1 MPRPVRAN
9 RMIVTALVLAC
20 SSLAARAGS
29 SDPISVDPALRDIH
43 PGEARSERFLS
54 RDRSGGVLVDLFI
67 EGDVTPETL
76 RHQGIEVNAH
86 AGRFL
91 TARCPMPLLARL
103 LGTAGIDRVT
113 VASHCKLDLDRSA
126 LDVRANLVRTVTPP
140 NFTGQTG
147 AGVLVGTVDTG
158 IDTSNPDFQHADGTT
173 RIVSIWDQTGAGT
186 PPVGFS
192 YGTEWT
198 KAQIDAGTAS
208 EVDSE
213 GHGTHVMGIAAG
225 NGRAT
230 GNGEDP
236 FQYVGIAPEADL
248 CVVKTTLQSNAIV
261 DGVSYIFQK
270 AASLGK
276 RAVVNLSL
284 GTQEGAHDGSLPM
297 DQMLSAL
304 AGPGKVLVASAGNE
318 GDSGLHGQLTLSG
331 STSDNMTLVVPAYTP
346 AIGTGNDFFI
356 LSGWYSSRSRITL
369 TITTPSGAKVGPLTT
384 GQNLNGQNTQ
394 DGFVDVHN
402 GTTSSSNGTLEI
414 FVQVYD
420 GIATRP
426 PGTGTWVFTFTPV
439 LLQGGGRV
447 DTYLYES
454 SLGDGSAPPPS
465 WNLGLFSGGVIS
477 SPGSADSTVTVG
489 AHATKDCW
497 ESVDGFRHCW
507 DPLPTIG
514 AIAPFSSQGPRR
526 DGLLKPDLTAPGLG
540 ITSSLSAEY
549 VDAAPLVVATDGV
562 HVNFAGTSV
571 SAPHV
576 TGATALLLAR
586 SEWAGAGPLAI
597 RGHLQATSRADA
609 FTGPVPNWTWGA
621 GKLDLAMTLPPPVV
635 VVRPSKGF
643 LYAAGRYDSLT
654 VSLAGFP
661 SDSISFWLSKDG
673 GATYPFALGTVYGGF
688 PVGGS
693 ATLPFFVDASMMT
706 TQGKIRAVSRTGAS
720 TLTGLNDSL
729 FTVGVPAGV
738 DVDPISTP
746 ARFALWPNA
755 PNPFNPVTT
764 IRFGLDRTGA
774 FTLRVY
780 DVRGTLVRSLAETTL
795 PAGQYHAVWDGKDRA
810 GRPVG
815 SGVYIYRLDQSD
827 RHLARKMSLL
837 R

>member
-9 RMIVTALVLAC
+9 RMIVMALVLAC

-29 SDPISVDPALRDIH
+29 GTPISVDPALSDIH

-54 RDRSGGVLVDLFI
+54 RDRSGGVLVDLFV
-67 EGDVTPETL
+67 EGDVTPQAL
-76 RHQGIEVNAH
+76 RREGIEVNAH
-86 AGRFL
+86 AGRL
-91 TARCPMPLLARL
+91 STARCPMPLLTRL
-103 LGTAGIDRVT
+103 LAMPGIDRVT
-113 VASHCKLDLDRSA
+113 VGSRCKLDLDRSA
-126 LDVRANLVRTVTPP
+126 LDVNANQVRTITPP

-158 IDTSNPDFQHADGTT
+158 IDTSSPDFKNADGTT
-173 RIVSIWDQTGAGT
+173 RIVSIWDQTAGGT
-186 PPVGFS
+186 PPAGFS

-208 EVDSE
+208 EVDSQ

-248 CVVKTTLQSNAIV
+248 CVVKTTLQSSAIV

-270 AASLGK
+270 AAALGE

-304 AGPGKVLVASAGNE
+304 AGPGKVLVASSGNE
-318 GDSGLHGQLTLSG
+318 GNSGLHGQLTLGG
-331 STSDNMTLVVPAYTP
+331 SAPGNMTLVVPAYTP
-346 AIGTGNDFFI
+346 ATGTGNDFFL
-356 LSGWYSSRSRITL
+356 LSGWYDPRSRISL
-369 TITTPSGAKVGPLTT
+369 TITTPSGVRVGPLAT

-402 GTTSSSNGTLEI
+402 GTSSSSNGTLEI

-439 LLQGGGRV
+439 LLAGGGRI
-447 DTYLYES
+447 DTYLYQS
-454 SLGDGSAPPPS
+454 SLGDGSVPPPA
-465 WNLGLFSGGVIS
+465 WNLGLLNGGVIS

-507 DPLPTIG
+507 NPLPTIG

-540 ITSSLSAEY
+540 ITSTLSAEF
-549 VDAAPLVVATDGV
+549 VDADPTTVATDGV
-562 HVNFAGTSV
+562 HVNFAGTSS

-576 TGATALLLAR
+576 TGAAALLLAR

-597 RGHLQATSRADA
+597 RTHLQATSRADA
-609 FTGPVPNWTWGA
+609 FTGQVPSWTWGA
-621 GKLDLAMTLPPPVV
+621 GKLDLALTLPPPVV
-635 VVRPSKGF
+635 VTRPSKGF

-661 SDSISFWLSKDG
+661 SDSISFWFSKDG
-673 GATYPFALGTVYGGF
+673 GATYPVALGTVYGGF

-693 ATLPFFVDASMMT
+693 ATLHFFLDASMMT
-706 TQGKIRAVSRTGAS
+706 SQGKIRAVSRTGAL
-720 TLTGLNDSL
+720 TLAGSSDSL

-738 DVDPISTP
+738 DVDPAPAI
-746 ARFALWPNA
+746 ARFALSPNA

-764 IRFGLDRTGA
+764 IRFGLDRSGA
-774 FTLRVY
+774 VTLRVY
-780 DVRGTLVRSLAETTL
+780 DVRGALIRSLVETTL
-795 PAGQYHAVWDGKDRA
+795 PAGQYHAVWDGQDRA
-810 GRPVG
+810 GRSVA
-815 SGVYIYRLDQSD
+815 SGVYIYRLDQAD